1 MLMVFYNLMMKKM
14 QWSLR
19 MKNFQK
25 MKMNWLTN
33 SKICLEKRRRDMSK
47 KR

>member
-1 MLMVFYNLMMKKM
+1 MTSMEGGLIRRADIIMLMVFYNLMMKKM

-25 MKMNWLTN
+25 MKMN
-33 SKICLEKRRRDMSK
+33 
-47 KR
+47 